1 MLDTFLYIA
10 PPLFIYI
17 GIGFFLSVLWSR
29 NDLADV
35 MWGPGIFLCAIL
47 SVLTH
52 EHISTQH
59 SIALVLVG
67 IWALRIF
74 LHIGTRFWYKDNEDP
89 RYALW
94 RTTWSWVYTRSFF
107 QVFLLQG
114 FLMAFMAS
122 IFLLEAP
129 SMPSASILFGVAL
142 ALFGLFY
149 EAVGDYQLRQFISE
163 QKKLGAKGGLM
174 TSGLWATT
182 RHPNYFGEVT
192 FWWGIFSIF
201 LADVFLTQNILF
213 FLTPLLITLLIL
225 KVSGIP
231 LLEKQY
237 EGRADWEAHKA
248 KTPAFFPR
256 WW

>member
-1 MLDTFLYIA
+1 
-10 PPLFIYI
+10 
-17 GIGFFLSVLWSR
+17 
-29 NDLADV
+29 
-35 MWGPGIFLCAIL
+35 
-47 SVLTH
+47 
-52 EHISTQH
+52 
-59 SIALVLVG
+59 
-67 IWALRIF
+67 
-74 LHIGTRFWYKDNEDP
+74 
-89 RYALW
+89 
-94 RTTWSWVYTRSFF
+94 
-107 QVFLLQG
+107 
-114 FLMAFMAS
+114 MAFMAS